1 MIPEA
6 LKYSNQLNCWKNVGL
21 KNIEISLE
29 KTKLGKTKLGMRQH

>member
-21 KNIEISLE
+21 KNIEISLD
-29 KTKLGKTKLGMRQH
+29 KTKLGMRQYRLELF